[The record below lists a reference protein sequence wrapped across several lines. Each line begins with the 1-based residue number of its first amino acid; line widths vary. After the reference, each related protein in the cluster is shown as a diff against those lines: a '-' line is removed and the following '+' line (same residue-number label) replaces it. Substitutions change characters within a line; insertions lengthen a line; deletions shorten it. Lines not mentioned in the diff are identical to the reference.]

1 VYFAAAED
9 AAVLPEAALQA
20 ASALAVMPLM
30 AAAEASF
37 RKLLRE
43 IFSSWWF
50 LSFFSFFSMC
60 RAVCPFR
67 LLILSQYLALEK
79 YCFLLIIRSKSYKQ
93 FF

>member
-1 VYFAAAED
+1 MLFRSAED

-43 IFSSWWF
+43 IFFILVVPFVF
-50 LSFFSFFSMC
+50 L
-60 RAVCPFR
+60 
-67 LLILSQYLALEK
+67 
-79 YCFLLIIRSKSYKQ
+79 FLLNVQSCVPLSVVNSITISCT
-93 FF
+93 